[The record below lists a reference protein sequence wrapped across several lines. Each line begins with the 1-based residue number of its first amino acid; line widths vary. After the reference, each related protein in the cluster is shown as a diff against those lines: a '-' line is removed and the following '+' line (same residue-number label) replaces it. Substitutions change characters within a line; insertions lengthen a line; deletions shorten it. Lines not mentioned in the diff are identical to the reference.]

1 MEAEKPRVLIVD
13 DSRGDI
19 RIVNENLK
27 DNYTTVAATNG
38 EQALQLAAQ
47 DPRPDV
53 ILMDVEM
60 PGMNGYETCIKLKE
74 DPATRDIDVIFVSA
88 HDTVDEIVA
97 GYDAGGTDYLTKPIE
112 PLELKRKLSVTVN
125 NRRHR
130 YAISNEKLDVEK
142 VAMTALTSA
151 GEQGVVIEFL
161 RQSFKVESLAVL
173 AGLIVRSIDQY
184 DLNNAIQIR
193 SMNGIINHATQNC
206 LVPLEQELL
215 LRLKDHN
222 RIIEKGHRAIFN
234 FGEISLLIKNL
245 PADGEKWGR
254 LRDHLVLLLE
264 GASAKYHQLVAT
276 DRVSS
281 VVKGANKALEA
292 INEIQRT
299 HKEESQHIA
308 DKMLIKVERSFGALG
323 FTDEQEELLLGM
335 IQEGVNESL
344 NHIEKGFEIDNAVKK
359 IISQLM
365 NIE

>member
-27 DNYTTVAATNG
+27 ENYTTVAATNG

-47 DPRPDV
+47 EPRPEV

-60 PGMNGYETCIKLKE
+60 PGMNGYETCEKLKAN
-74 DPATRDIDVIFVSA
+74 PATRDIDVIFVSA

-112 PLELKRKLSVTVN
+112 PLELKRKISVTVN

-130 YAISNEKLDVEK
+130 YAISTEKLDVEK

-151 GEQGVVIEFL
+151 GEQGVVIDFL
-161 RQSFKVESLAVL
+161 RQSFKTHSLAEL
-173 AGLIVRSIDQY
+173 ADLIVTTVDQY
-184 DLNNAIQIR
+184 ELNNSVQIR
-193 SMNGIINHATQNC
+193 SMTGIIDHASRNS

-222 RIIEKGHRAIFN
+222 RVIEKGHRAIFN
-234 FGEISLLIKNL
+234 FGDISLLIKNL
-245 PADGEKWGR
+245 PTDGEKWGR
-254 LRDHLVLLLE
+254 LRDHICLLLE
-264 GASAKYHQLVAT
+264 GANAKYQQLVDAE
-276 DRVSS
+276 RVSS
-281 VVKGANKALEA
+281 MVKGANKALEA
-292 INEIQRT
+292 INEMQRS

-308 DKMLIKVERSFGALG
+308 DKMLIKVEGSFSSLG
-323 FTDEQEELLLGM
+323 LTDEQEELLLGM
-335 IQEGVNESL
+335 IQAGVNESL

-359 IISQLM
+359 IISQLT
-365 NIE
+365 NL

>member
-27 DNYTTVAATNG
+27 ENYTTLAATSG
-38 EQALQLAAQ
+38 EQALQLAEQ
-47 DPRPDV
+47 SPKPDV

-60 PGMNGYETCIKLKE
+60 PGMNGYEACKKLKE
-74 DPATRDIDVIFVSA
+74 NPSTRDIDVIFVSA

-130 YAISNEKLDVEK
+130 YAISSEKLDVEK

-151 GEQGVVIEFL
+151 GEQGVIIEFL
-161 RQSFKVESLAVL
+161 RQSFKTNSLAEL
-173 AGLIVRSIDQY
+173 ADLIVQTVDQY
-184 DLNNAIQIR
+184 DLNNAVQIR
-193 SMNGIINHATQNC
+193 SLNGIIDHASQNC

-234 FGEISLLIKNL
+234 FGDLSLLIKNI
-245 PADGEKWGR
+245 PSDGEKWGR
-254 LRDHLVLLLE
+254 LRDHLALLLE
-264 GASAKYHQLVAT
+264 GAHAKYLNLISA
-276 DRVSS
+276 DRVNSIVKSS
-281 VVKGANKALEA
+281 NKALES
-292 INEIQRT
+292 IDEMQRT

-308 DKMLIKVERSFGALG
+308 DKMLIKIEGSFNSLG
-323 FTDEQEELLLGM
+323 LTDEQEERLLAM

-344 NHIEKGFEIDNAVKK
+344 SHIEKGFAIDNAVKK
-359 IISQLM
+359 IIKQLT
-365 NIE
+365 NI

>member
-19 RIVNENLK
+19 RIVNEILK
-27 DNYTTVAATNG
+27 ENYTIVAATSG
-38 EQALQLAAQ
+38 EQALELAAQ
-47 DPRPDV
+47 EPKPQV

-60 PGMNGYETCIKLKE
+60 PGLNGYETCEKLKE
-74 DPATRDIDVIFVSA
+74 NRQTSDIDVIFVSA

-125 NRRHR
+125 NRQYRT
-130 YAISNEKLDVEK
+130 AISSQKLDVEK

-161 RQSFKVESLAVL
+161 RQSFKADSL
-173 AGLIVRSIDQY
+173 AGLAELIVTTVDKY
-184 DLNNAIQIR
+184 DLNNSVQIR
-193 SMNGIINHATQNC
+193 SMSGIIDHASNNS

-215 LRLKDHN
+215 LRLKDHS
-222 RIIEKGHRAIFN
+222 RVIEKGHRAIFN
-234 FGEISLLIKNL
+234 FGDISLLIKNL
-245 PADGEKWGR
+245 PTDGEKWGR
-254 LRDHLVLLLE
+254 LRDHLALLLE
-264 GASAKYHQLVAT
+264 GASAKYQQIVDAE
-276 DRVSS
+276 RVSS
-281 VVKGANKALEA
+281 MLKSANKALEA
-292 INEIQRT
+292 IDEMQRT

-308 DKMLIKVERSFGALG
+308 DTMLIKVEGSFSSLG
-323 FTDEQEELLLGM
+323 LTDEQEELLLGM

-344 NHIEKGFEIDNAVKK
+344 THIEKGFEIDNAVKK

-365 NIE
+365 SIG